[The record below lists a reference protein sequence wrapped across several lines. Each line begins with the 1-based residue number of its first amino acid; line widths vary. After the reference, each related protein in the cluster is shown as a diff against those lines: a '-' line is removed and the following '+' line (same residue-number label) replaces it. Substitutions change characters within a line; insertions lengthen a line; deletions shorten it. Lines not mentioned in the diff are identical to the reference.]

1 MNEIVKPKLIE
12 TNLDADLFEKLE
24 LDSKPSPRPE
34 VNLDFKIDLRTDK
47 TNGIPTEC
55 KSDLKSETKT
65 EANCDPNKC
74 DSRSSLADSKPD
86 TLVKSNSHPLLN
98 GTISSSVIDN
108 EPNVSIKLNN
118 KSIDKLSDSLLAD
131 QPSVIQ
137 KKLFRGISR
146 ATDNIHLVSKVR
158 GEFAQDFQSIKDNDT
173 FTENL
178 TLDLPNHTF
187 TMPDLSIHPDD
198 FRQFLEKDLIEKSTL
213 ISLKSAKRLNWW
225 ADQNIAQE
233 LWPLATTGDGNCLLH
248 AASLGTWGFHD
259 RLLTLRKGW
268 YFGFESFLDL
278 TSYFDQL

>member
-12 TNLDADLFEKLE
+12 TNLDADLLGKPES
-24 LDSKPSPRPE
+24 DSKPRSPRLSD
-34 VNLDFKIDLRTDK
+34 VKLDFKIDLRTDK
-47 TNGIPTEC
+47 SETRPNH
-55 KSDLKSETKT
+55 KSDLKPEPKP
-65 EANCDPNKC
+65 EPECDPK
-74 DSRSSLADSKPD
+74 SSPSDSKPD

-98 GTISSSVIDN
+98 GTTSSSKTVIDN

-118 KSIDKLSDSLLAD
+118 KSIDKLSDSLVAD

-146 ATDNIHLVSKVR
+146 ATDNLHLVSKVR
-158 GEFAQDFQSIKDNDT
+158 GEFAQDFQSIKDNDS

-259 RLLTLRKGW
+259 RLLTLRKG
-268 YFGFESFLDL
+268 
-278 TSYFDQL
+278 